1 MLYRDIEFRLAAN
14 RLDLEKSYK
23 LVCDIYKRKRYLDN
37 NWPWDIWVMPY
48 CMHPETVVAL
58 AILDG
63 DVIGTSS
70 LFFPRG
76 IGLPVQKT
84 FKETRD
90 FEHPMEIGKLAIDED
105 KVKNLFSSISS
116 IGVVLGIWAVL
127 YKVALRKSIE
137 MDVDFDL
144 LIEVLPFHT
153 AFYERI
159 GFRIISS
166 PQTYAMMD
174 KTVYCMYQSFYNFKE
189 FISQHPL
196 LRRLFPSQDKET
208 PGTMYKLS
216 WDDVE
221 YFLKEKTDMWYRM
234 DEHCRDFLLD
244 VYK

>member
-1 MLYRDIEFRLAAN
+1 MLYRDIEFRLAKD
-14 RLDLEKSYK
+14 RLELEKAYR
-23 LVCDIYKRKRYLDN
+23 LVCSVYREKGYLDDS
-37 NWPWDIWVMPY
+37 WPWNIWVMPY
-48 CMHPETVVAL
+48 CMHPETVVAI

-84 FKETRD
+84 FEEARH
-90 FEHPMEIGKLAIDED
+90 FGHPMEIGKLAIDEER
-105 KVKNLFSSISS
+105 VKSLFSSISS
-116 IGVVLGIWAVL
+116 IGVVLGIWAAL

-189 FISQHPL
+189 FIYQNPL
-196 LRRLFPSQDKET
+196 LKRLFPSQDEEIS
-208 PGTMYKLS
+208 GTMYKLS
-216 WDDVE
+216 WADVE

-234 DEHCRDFLLD
+234 DEHYRKFLLD